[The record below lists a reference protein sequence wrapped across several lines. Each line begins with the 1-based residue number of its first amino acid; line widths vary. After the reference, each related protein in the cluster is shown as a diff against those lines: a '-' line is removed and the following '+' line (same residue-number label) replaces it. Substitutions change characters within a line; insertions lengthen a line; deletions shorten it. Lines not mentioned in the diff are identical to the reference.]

1 MATHEEGTFQLTSRD
16 AACVDSEPGQDV
28 VPNLRAA
35 TPADAPLILA
45 LTLAAYEEYRGVLVP
60 ESGVFRETVEHV
72 RSHLEGGAEAPGPAS
87 AAADSIVPAR
97 SGGVIAWVD
106 GEAVGCAR
114 WSVVVDEAPA
124 EAERPG
130 SGRGR
135 PGAFL
140 YVGRVAVLPAHRGRG
155 VATALMAWCER
166 LAADRGLR
174 EVRLGVRLGLA
185 RNEALYRRLGYR
197 TTGPLEEREGYG
209 PIARWM
215 AKSLGD
221 GAD

>member
-1 MATHEEGTFQLTSRD
+1 MATHEEGTFQVVSRD
-16 AACVDSEPGQDV
+16 AACVDSEPGQEV

-35 TPADAPLILA
+35 APADAPLILA

-60 ESGVFRETVEHV
+60 ESGVFRETVEQV
-72 RSHLEGGAEAPGPAS
+72 RSHIEGRAEAPDPAS
-87 AAADSIVPAR
+87 AAADSTVPAR
-97 SGGVIAWVD
+97 SGGVIASVD
-106 GEAVGCAR
+106 GAAVGCAR
-114 WSVVVDEAPA
+114 WSVQMDDEPA
-124 EAERPG
+124 EAER
-130 SGRGR
+130 SGGGPGR
-135 PGAFL
+135 PRAFL

-174 EVRLGVRLGLA
+174 EVRLGVRLGLP
-185 RNEALYRRLGYR
+185 RNEALYRHLGYR
-197 TTGPLEEREGYG
+197 PTGSLEEREGYG

-215 AKSLGD
+215 AKPLGD

>member
-45 LTLAAYEEYRGVLVP
+45 LTLAA
-60 ESGVFRETVEHV
+60 
-72 RSHLEGGAEAPGPAS
+72 
-87 AAADSIVPAR
+87 
-97 SGGVIAWVD
+97 
-106 GEAVGCAR
+106 
-114 WSVVVDEAPA
+114 
-124 EAERPG
+124 
-130 SGRGR
+130 
-135 PGAFL
+135 
-140 YVGRVAVLPAHRGRG
+140 HRGRG

-166 LAADRGLR
+166 LAVDRGLR
-174 EVRLGVRLGLA
+174 EVRPGVRLGLP

-197 TTGPLEEREGYG
+197 PTGPLEEREGYG

-215 AKSLGD
+215 AKPVGD
-221 GAD
+221 GAG